1 MVCEWSIQLN
11 TAFLGFVQCV
21 FTLVHKT
28 SFLVR
33 RAPIC
38 TYVQIGG
45 AFNGAFNG
53 GMVVLRDFT
62 EANITRTNDRF

>member
-1 MVCEWSIQLN
+1 MAGNSVKGSLR
-11 TAFLGFVQCV
+11 VM

-28 SFLVR
+28 SILVGC
-33 RAPIC
+33 APAC

-53 GMVVLRDFT
+53 EFGVLRDFT
-62 EANITRTNDRF
+62 KVNYLDLRQWQQEK